1 MSLYFQYVTKK
12 DMATVDLFAIGN
24 ALIDQEF
31 KVSDDFLIQQHLQKG
46 TMQLTDGET
55 QADLYKKLK
64 ETNI

>member
-31 KVSDDFLIQQHLQKG
+31 KRIAMRSCKTDTSFEAMIQLCASLI
-46 TMQLTDGET
+46 
-55 QADLYKKLK
+55 
-64 ETNI
+64 NSR